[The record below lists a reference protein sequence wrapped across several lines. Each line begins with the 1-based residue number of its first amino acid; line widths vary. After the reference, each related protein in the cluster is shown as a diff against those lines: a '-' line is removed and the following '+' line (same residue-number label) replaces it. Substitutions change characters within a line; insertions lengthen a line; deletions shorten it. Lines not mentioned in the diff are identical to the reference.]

1 MSKQRIIQALRDSA
15 TVQGIKA
22 NATNPVWPSAALS
35 AIVDTVFDTIADDLA
50 GGHAVQL
57 AGFGTFAVKERAER
71 PGRNPQTGAAITVP
85 ASKTVGFKPAKR
97 LKERL

>member
-1 MSKQRIIQALRDSA
+1 MSKQRIVQALKDSPA
-15 TVQGIKA
+15 AKREGIP
-22 NATNPVWPSAALS
+22 TTALDQ
-35 AIVDTVFDTIADDLA
+35 IVDTVLDTIADDLA

-71 PGRNPQTGAAITVP
+71 PGRNPRTGAAITVP

>member
-1 MSKQRIIQALRDSA
+1 MSKQRIIQALKDSDA
-15 TVQGIKA
+15 VQGIDI
-22 NATNPVWPSAALS
+22 TNPVFN
-35 AIVDTVFDTIADDLA
+35 AIVDTVFDTVANDLA

-71 PGRNPQTGAAITVP
+71 PGRNPQTGKEITIA